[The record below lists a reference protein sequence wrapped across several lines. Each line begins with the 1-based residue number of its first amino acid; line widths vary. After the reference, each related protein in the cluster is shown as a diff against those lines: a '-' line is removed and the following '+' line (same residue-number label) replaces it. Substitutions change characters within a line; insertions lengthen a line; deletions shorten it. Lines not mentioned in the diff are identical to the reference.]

1 MRQQQHSDPVEFA
14 HRAIAKRYWTVTAV
28 RATQSVGFPSYAYT
42 TGLISLGH
50 PELIIY
56 GLEPGEAGSILNT
69 VGHRIARAGGRLVPG
84 ERLSGFLDDDLDLMV
99 IEALSTS
106 DLRVATSVYGSV
118 SAWQLVWPDRAGRY
132 PWSAGYRIAKTV
144 QPLAGLPA
152 A

>member
-1 MRQQQHSDPVEFA
+1 MRTQSDPVEFA

-28 RATQSVGFPSYAYT
+28 RAAQRAGFPSFAYT
-42 TGLISLGH
+42 TGLTSLGH

-56 GLEPGEAGSILNT
+56 GLEPGVAGSILNT
-69 VGHRIARAGGRLVPG
+69 VGHRIARGGGRLVEG
-84 ERLSGFLDDDLDLMV
+84 ELLSGFIDGDRDLMV
-99 IEALSTS
+99 IDALTTS

-118 SAWQLVWPDRAGRY
+118 SAWQLVWPDAAGQY
-132 PWSAGYRIAKTV
+132 PWSAGYGIAKTV